1 VESPRGIGRRGSN
14 CNGFVVFAFAVVDPA
29 EVPAVFGACFGASAI
44 TAWSNI
50 VAAAN
55 RTATAVFAFATHYE
69 MLQRAMVFGY
79 SQWAAGAQ
87 AWAARDC
94 EFGHAYLM
102 LDVRTPLH

>member
-79 SQWAAGAQ
+79 CGLQVRKHGLLVTASS
-87 AWAARDC
+87 D
-94 EFGHAYLM
+94 M
-102 LDVRTPLH
+102 LISCWTYAIALS